1 MLDQLEHDLLEVNSN
16 KDALRK
22 NFLELIELKHILI
35 KAQAFFEEVCIH
47 FSIAYKKKLEIY

>member
-35 KAQAFFEEVCIH
+35 KAQAFFEEVCIN
-47 FSIAYKKKLEIY
+47 FI